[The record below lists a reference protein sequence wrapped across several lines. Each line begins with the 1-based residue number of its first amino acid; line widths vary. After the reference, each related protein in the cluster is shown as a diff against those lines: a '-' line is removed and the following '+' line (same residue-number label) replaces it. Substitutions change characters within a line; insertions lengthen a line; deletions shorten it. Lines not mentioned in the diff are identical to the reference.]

1 MCTIAHFDQQ
11 FAQHVC
17 ACVLLL
23 AQCAA
28 CTSAIKYLWSTTKS
42 TMGNLTG
49 GLSPPLS
56 LFFGHNH
63 GVEHTHC
70 NGHWTFIMT
79 WNQQKSTFADIS
91 QNRWRSNSASL
102 PSLLYCISVIGKE
115 MAERK
120 LWRQGGGKR
129 ITFTRWSCWAE
140 VGFVCCDVDV
150 GFPWSPIFPT
160 VRFHL
165 GPPQL
170 GGGEPFHI
178 FEMFL

>member
-1 MCTIAHFDQQ
+1 MCTIGHLDQQ

-23 AQCAA
+23 ARCAA

-49 GLSPPLS
+49 GLSLPLS

-91 QNRWRSNSASL
+91 QNRWRSKTASL

-160 VRFHL
+160 ARFHL
-165 GPPQL
+165 GAPQL
-170 GGGEPFHI
+170 GEGGPFHI